1 MAYSSKDNSSSVLR
15 HSLITEDDTSNSTVE
30 NEINI
35 LVDDNVSPVTV
46 ESMRDSAL
54 SDDLRDLD
62 IIPIGL
68 KTDPGNF

>member
-1 MAYSSKDNSSSVLR
+1 MAYSSIKDNSSSVLR
-15 HSLITEDDTSNSTVE
+15 HSLITEDDTNSTVD
-30 NEINI
+30 NEMNI

-46 ESMRDSAL
+46 KSMRDSAL